1 MTERPIRRIVVALDA
16 SAPSA
21 AALEASARLAAAL
34 GVEMA
39 GVYVEDSVLMR
50 LAGTG
55 LIREVDF
62 FSGEARPLRA
72 DDVTRQLRVHARRAR
87 EAIRRVAEQTE
98 VVWSFHTVR
107 GRPDVELLAFAA
119 EADLIILGERSRTP
133 GRGPGSTVRALVQ
146 RGGRSLMI
154 VRPGRARG
162 QVLHVLHDGSSAADE
177 ALGVALTLTR
187 AGAGRI
193 RVLAAPRLD
202 DGKPSGREG
211 PGRGPEDSAGM
222 EEMPSAEKLRA
233 SLEERLLGAGVDAT
247 VRAFLRWD
255 TRTLVRALQLG
266 ASGLVVVARHSLGGG
281 PEELAAFLREGGCP
295 VLVVG

>member
-16 SAPSA
+16 SAPSV
-21 AALEASARLAAAL
+21 AALEVSAPLAAAL
-34 GVEMA
+34 GVDLA
-39 GVYVEDSVLMR
+39 GVYVEDPVLMR
-50 LAGTG
+50 LTGTG

-72 DDVTRQLRVHARRAR
+72 RDVTRQLRIHARRAR
-87 EAIRRVAEQTE
+87 EAIRRVAGRTE
-98 VVWSFHTVR
+98 VAWSFHTVR
-107 GRPDVELLAFAA
+107 GRPDIELLAFAA

-146 RGGRSLMI
+146 RGGCSLMI
-154 VRPGRARG
+154 VRAGRARG

-177 ALGVALTLTR
+177 ALEVALTLSR
-187 AGAGRI
+187 AGAGRV
-193 RVLAAPRLD
+193 RVLVAPR
-202 DGKPSGREG
+202 
-211 PGRGPEDSAGM
+211 PEDSAGM
-222 EEMPSAEKLRA
+222 EEVPSAEDLGA
-233 SLEERLLGAGVDAT
+233 ILEERLRSAGVDAT
-247 VRAFLRWD
+247 VRAFPRWD

-266 ASGLVVVARHSLGGG
+266 ASALVVVARHSLVGG